1 VASEAKKYESR
12 VEFSRQSGG
21 AFKEAFT
28 KGWLE
33 EVCAHMANKPK
44 NYWTDDRIRGAA

>member
-1 VASEAKKYESR
+1 VKPRNTRAAWSFLGNLVVRIKK
-12 VEFSRQSGG
+12 
-21 AFKEAFT
+21 AFT